1 MSCLDSVR
9 EPSLPYPQVYI
20 YLYWYC
26 RYWYPQVYNLPVL
39 VLQVL
44 VSTGIYLPV
53 LILQV
58 SDEIFNMLS
67 TNDLLLSVFVFLP
80 TYS

>member
-1 MSCLDSVR
+1 MDSQDHVD
-9 EPSLPYPQVYI
+9 ELLGLCSGTFSSVSTGI
-20 YLYWYC
+20 C
-26 RYWYPQVYNLPVL
+26 LPVL